1 MTLRQEARILAVQT
15 LYSLDLSQSEYHGS
29 PSDLGDL
36 LDKDFSNELIF
47 FAETL
52 VAGVSDNLDDIDD
65 LIESHLH
72 NWTIDRLS
80 RVDLAILRISV
91 YSLIYQKDIPP
102 KVVIDEAIKVAK
114 KLSTEKSYS
123 FINGILHNI
132 VKDLQAE

>member
-1 MTLRQEARILAVQT
+1 MTLRQEARILAVQA
-15 LYSLDLSQSEYHGS
+15 LYGLELSEGKGQGS
-29 PSDLGDL
+29 PSELGDL

-52 VAGVSDNLDDIDD
+52 VSGTQENLDQIDFV
-65 LIESHLH
+65 IESHLR

-80 RVDLAILRISV
+80 RVDLSILRISV
-91 YSLIYQKDIPP
+91 YSLLYQRDIPS

-114 KLSTEKSYS
+114 KLSTEKSYG